1 MASDLGGYKKE
12 HSMKI
17 LDVQELSFS
26 VQQLL
31 KF

>member
-1 MASDLGGYKKE
+1 MASDLEGYRKK

-17 LDVQELSFS
+17 LDAKELSFS

>member
-1 MASDLGGYKKE
+1 MASDLGGCGKE

-17 LDVQELSFS
+17 LDAEELSFS

-31 KF
+31 EF